1 MIMDVCCLE
10 ARPNLGQKTPRI
22 SRFGKNPVRSRNLGL
37 HLILNGQKHVRKNL
51 CSDPR
56 ISETD

>member
-37 HLILNGQKHVRKNL
+37 HLRQELLQVDN
-51 CSDPR
+51 D
-56 ISETD
+56 D